1 METDAFLHRYKFVLT
16 GVTGLLVGYIAFYF
30 LFLTPYEEFWTAWD
44 PDHQIVVL
52 ETEGTA
58 AEGLLYPDDVII
70 AIDGSSV
77 SRVGPV
83 YPAGQ
88 TDSHEF
94 VVVRNRQTLTVTV
107 PFSTQLN
114 WFILSSRLPAILVG
128 FAGWLVGVLSL
139 HWGRGRESRK
149 VGGFFIL
156 AGLLIVALQGDLAG
170 VPGAV
175 FLAHPFL
182 FFLPAVWTELG
193 FIPRAEGESYGFG
206 QKLVRFLVFMGVLL
220 GIAGLVDLGFML
232 VANTSLDGLTG
243 FSLDALAM
251 VLTSGFLL
259 ATVVILLYRLA
270 YRVSRYEQETIR
282 LLLFFI
288 ALGVLP
294 TVGMTILPAV
304 LFGVEFLPF
313 PIAIL
318 LLVFIPAG
326 YFFVINRRGYLHL
339 DTLYVRMITFVLMG
353 LGLFA
358 VSAAILYATQNVLS
372 TPSRAATLIF
382 PLLFLA
388 MLSNR
393 PVTQLVNSIIYG
405 KTQFT
410 EHDVNELAIMLS
422 RRPEWQT
429 MRRLLQETTLQL
441 QVEKALL
448 LIHDQEANFV
458 ASIGVREENWVNATI
473 PQFAGPALKESQA
486 SVFVDCPW
494 AELALP
500 INIGVEQIGILW
512 FSAPATGQFTSV
524 QVDLLRRLMAVIAMG
539 VQSMAVLAS
548 SHRISS
554 ELIAIQEQERT
565 RLASDIHDQPLQV
578 ISHVL
583 TRLETYQDNN
593 IKTVTTQLRQV
604 AGELRRICVG
614 LHPPVIDYGI
624 QMMVDDAVQKLKTR
638 DPKLRVIPEIN
649 LLDPDCTLPT
659 EIAAAFYHVLIEAT
673 NNIVK
678 HAAASHVV
686 IRVTRTDQ
694 IFHLEVVDDGL
705 GIPDNI
711 SMIDLVAQQHLG
723 LFGMFS
729 RAQRVGGKLTVNRTT
744 QGRGTIVSFVF
755 PGVS

>member
-1 METDAFLHRYKFVLT
+1 MSVR
-16 GVTGLLVGYIAFYF
+16 LLA
-30 LFLTPYEEFWTAWD
+30 
-44 PDHQIVVL
+44 IV
-52 ETEGTA
+52 
-58 AEGLLYPDDVII
+58 
-70 AIDGSSV
+70 
-77 SRVGPV
+77 
-83 YPAGQ
+83 
-88 TDSHEF
+88 
-94 VVVRNRQTLTVTV
+94 
-107 PFSTQLN
+107 
-114 WFILSSRLPAILVG
+114 
-128 FAGWLVGVLSL
+128 
-139 HWGRGRESRK
+139 
-149 VGGFFIL
+149 
-156 AGLLIVALQGDLAG
+156 
-170 VPGAV
+170 
-175 FLAHPFL
+175 
-182 FFLPAVWTELG
+182 
-193 FIPRAEGESYGFG
+193 
-206 QKLVRFLVFMGVLL
+206 
-220 GIAGLVDLGFML
+220 GLVDLGLML
-232 VANTSLDGLTG
+232 VANTSIDRLTG
-243 FSLDALAM
+243 LSLDALAM
-251 VLTSGFLL
+251 VLTAGFLL

-270 YRVSRYEQETIR
+270 YRISRYEQETIR

-313 PIAIL
+313 PIGIL

-326 YFFVINRRGYLHL
+326 YFFVINRRGYLYL
-339 DTLYVRMITFVLMG
+339 DTLYVRIITFVLMG

-393 PVTQLVNSIIYG
+393 PMTQLVNSIIYG
-405 KTQFT
+405 KHDQFT

-448 LIHDQEANFV
+448 IVQDEETNFV
-458 ASIGVREENWVNATI
+458 ASTGISEGNWAKVPI
-473 PQFAGPALKESQA
+473 PQFAEPVLKQSQA
-486 SVFVDCPW
+486 AVFVDCPW

-500 INIGVEQIGILW
+500 INIGTEQIGILW
-512 FSAPATGQFTSV
+512 LSVPPIGQFTSI

-548 SHRISS
+548 SHRISA
-554 ELIAIQEQERT
+554 ELIAIQEKERT
-565 RLASDIHDQPLQV
+565 RLASDIHDHPLQV

-593 IKTVTTQLRQV
+593 IQGVTTQLRQV
-604 AGELRRICVG
+604 AGELRRICMG

-624 QMMVDDAVQKLKTR
+624 QMMVDDAVQKLKSR
-638 DPKLRVIPEIN
+638 DPNLHVNPEIH

-686 IRVTRTDQ
+686 IRVAHADPF
-694 IFHLEVVDDGL
+694 FHLEVIDDGM

-711 SMIDLVAQQHLG
+711 SMIDLVVQQHLG

-729 RAQRVGGKLTVNRTT
+729 RAQRVGGKITVNQTA